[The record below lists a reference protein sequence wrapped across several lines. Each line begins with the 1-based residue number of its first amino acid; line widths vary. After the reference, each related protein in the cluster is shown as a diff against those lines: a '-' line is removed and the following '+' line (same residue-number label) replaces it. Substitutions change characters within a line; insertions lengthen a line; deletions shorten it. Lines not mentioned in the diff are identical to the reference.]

1 MLKETYLYLIFN
13 IIAVLLGF
21 LTLPIFTHYLSPE
34 EFGIIAIFYLFG
46 NFLAAFLSFG
56 LMNATYRFFMKEMKI
71 LKSLRL

>member
-21 LTLPIFTHYLSPE
+21 VTLPIFTHYLSPE

-56 LMNATYRFFMKEMKI
+56 LMVISSSINALISIPDEP
-71 LKSLRL
+71 LVL